1 MLQTIKDCKDPMG
14 AAIHD
19 YYHTGKAEV
28 LRVFSSEFEEDEIP
42 VEDLFREY
50 DDMPLLEQVALDLA
64 EGSVLDV
71 GAGSGCHSI
80 ALKQMGKDAVAIDI
94 SDLSVNVMKERG
106 LDARLVDFYDE
117 SFTERFNTVIMLM
130 NGTGIIGSLDNI
142 SAFFKRLDDLLTPGG
157 SVLIDSSDLRY
168 LYEEE
173 DGSLM
178 IDLADDYYGQLD
190 YQMQYKDIKGE
201 PFDWLYLDFETLAF
215 YAEEN
220 AFCAE
225 LVAEGENY
233 DYLARLRRL

>member
-80 ALKQMGKDAVAIDI
+80 ALKQMGKAAVAIDI
-94 SDLSVNVMKERG
+94 SALSVNT
-106 LDARLVDFYDE
+106 F
-117 SFTERFNTVIMLM
+117 
-130 NGTGIIGSLDNI
+130 
-142 SAFFKRLDDLLTPGG
+142 AF
-157 SVLIDSSDLRY
+157 SVLKY
-168 LYEEE
+168 
-173 DGSLM
+173 
-178 IDLADDYYGQLD
+178 
-190 YQMQYKDIKGE
+190 
-201 PFDWLYLDFETLAF
+201 
-215 YAEEN
+215 
-220 AFCAE
+220 C
-225 LVAEGENY
+225 
-233 DYLARLRRL
+233 